1 MGFIMDGL
9 DSEAY
14 DRTYSDGELV
24 RRVVGYFRPEG
35 RRMLA
40 VAGAVAVGSVV
51 EAMVPVIIS
60 RGLDAMAATPSITL
74 IVVLALAVAFTGC
87 LGWAFNYV
95 RQLLSAKAVGNVV
108 LALREDAFTAV
119 TQRDLSFFDEFSSG
133 KIVSRVTSD
142 TQDFSQ
148 VVTLTIDLASQ
159 ILQVVVIT
167 AVLFAIDYR
176 LALITLAVAPLVV
189 IVALSFRR
197 VARRVTQQARRAQAA
212 VNSTV
217 QQAVTGIGVT
227 KSFRQEGAVYSSF
240 RRTNQQV
247 FRLTLQQGLV
257 FDAIFPILGA
267 LNGLALAAL
276 VYFGGLLAIAGLLT
290 AGSWYLFIQGLN
302 VFFFPLTSIASFW
315 SQFQLGLAAAE
326 RVFALLDAPARV
338 VQRASEPVTE
348 LSGQVEFREVTFQ
361 YVDDQPVLDAFSL
374 AIAAGEAL
382 AIVGHTGAGKSSL
395 ARLIARFYEYQAGEI
410 LVDGRDI
417 RTLDLS
423 QYRRYLGVVP
433 QMPFLFYGTV
443 RDNIRYG
450 RPEAS
455 DADVELAASKI
466 AGGEWVGLLPQGLD
480 TQVGERGGRISL
492 GQRQLVA
499 LARMELQDPAIAI
512 LDEATASVDP
522 MTESQIQDGLD
533 VVMSERTSIVI
544 AHRLSTVRRADRII
558 VLDRGRIV
566 EEGTHRG
573 LLAAGGHYADLYN
586 TYFRHQ
592 SLEYV
597 EAAPEILGA
606 GQS

>member
-24 RRVVGYFRPEG
+24 RRVASYFRPEG

-40 VAGAVAVGSVV
+40 VAAAVAVGAGV
-51 EAMVPVIIS
+51 EAAVPVIIS
-60 RGLDAMAATPSITL
+60 RGLDALGRTPSVGL
-74 IVVLALAVAFTGC
+74 IVLLAAAVALTGC
-87 LGWAFNYV
+87 LGWALNFV
-95 RQLLSAKAVGNVV
+95 RQRLSAKAVWNVV

-119 TQRDLSFFDEFSSG
+119 TQRDLSFFDDYSSG
-133 KIVSRVTSD
+133 KVVSRVTSD

-148 VVTLTIDLASQ
+148 VVTLVIDLASQ
-159 ILQVVVIT
+159 LLQVLVIT
-167 AVLFAIDYR
+167 IVLFTIDTE
-176 LALITLAVAPLVV
+176 LALITMAVAPLVV
-189 IVALSFRR
+189 LIALSFRR
-197 VARRVTQQARRAQAA
+197 IARRVTQQARRALAE

-217 QQAVTGIGVT
+217 QQAVTGIAVT
-227 KSFRQEGAVYSSF
+227 KSFRQEASLYTSF

-257 FDAIFPILGA
+257 FDSIFPILGA
-267 LNGLALAAL
+267 LNGLALGAL
-276 VYFGGLLAIAGLLT
+276 VYFGGIWAIAGLLT
-290 AGSWYLFIQGLN
+290 PGNWYLFVQGLN

-338 VQRASEPVTE
+338 VQTATEPVAT
-348 LSGQVEFREVTFQ
+348 LSGGVEFRDVSFQ
-361 YVDDQPVLDAFSL
+361 YVDGQPVLDRFSL
-374 AIAAGEAL
+374 SIRAGEAL

-395 ARLIARFYEYQAGEI
+395 ARLIARFYEFQGGEI

-417 RTLDLS
+417 RRLDLS
-423 QYRRYLGVVP
+423 EYRRFLGVVP
-433 QMPFLFYGTV
+433 QVPFLFYGTV

-450 RPEAS
+450 RPDAS
-455 DADVELAASKI
+455 DADVAAAAARI

-480 TQVGERGGRISL
+480 TQVGERGNRVSL

-499 LARMELQDPAIAI
+499 LARMLLQDPAIAI

-533 VVMSERTSIVI
+533 VVMSGRTSVVI

-558 VLDRGRIV
+558 VLDKGRIV

-573 LLAAGGHYADLYN
+573 LLARGGHYAMLYN

-592 SLEYV
+592 SLTYIEK
-597 EAAPEILGA
+597 APEILGA
-606 GQS
+606 GQG

>member
-14 DRTYSDGELV
+14 DRTYPDGELL
-24 RRVVGYFRPEG
+24 RRVVDYFRPEG
-35 RRMLA
+35 RQMLA
-40 VAGAVAVGSVV
+40 VAGAVALGSVV
-51 EAMVPVIIS
+51 EAAVPVIIS
-60 RGLDAMAATPSITL
+60 RGLDALAGQQSVVL
-74 IVVLALAVAFTGC
+74 IVLLALGVALTGC
-87 LGWAFNYV
+87 LGWAFNFV
-95 RQLLSAKAVGNVV
+95 RQRLSAKAVGNVV
-108 LALREDAFTAV
+108 LRLREDAFTAV
-119 TQRDLSFFDEFSSG
+119 TERDLSFFDEFSSG
-133 KIVSRVTSD
+133 RIVSRVTSD

-159 ILQVVVIT
+159 ILQVLVISV
-167 AVLFAIDYR
+167 VLFTIDVR
-176 LALITLAVAPLVV
+176 LALITIAVAPLVV
-189 IVALSFRR
+189 VVALSFRR
-197 VARRVTQQARRAQAA
+197 IARKVTQQARRAQAE

-217 QQAVTGIGVT
+217 QQAVSGIGVT
-227 KSFRQEGAVYSSF
+227 KSFRQEGALYSSF

-267 LNGLALAAL
+267 LNGLAGAAV
-276 VYFGGLLAIAGLLT
+276 VYFGGLWAIGGLLSP
-290 AGSWYLFIQGLN
+290 GSWYLFVQGLN

-326 RVFALLDAPARV
+326 RVFALLDAPPRV
-338 VQRASEPVTE
+338 VQRASEPVPS
-348 LSGQVEFREVTFQ
+348 LSGRVEFREVSFQ
-361 YVDDQPVLDAFSL
+361 YVDDQPVLDRFSL

-395 ARLIARFYEYQAGEI
+395 ARLIARFYEYQGGEI

-423 QYRRYLGVVP
+423 QYRRLLGVVP
-433 QMPFLFYGTV
+433 QMPFLFYGTI

-455 DADVELAASKI
+455 DADVERAAAQI
-466 AGGEWVGLLPQGLD
+466 AGGEWVSLLPQGLD
-480 TQVGERGGRISL
+480 TQVGERGNRVSL

-499 LARMELQDPAIAI
+499 LARMVLQNPAIAI

-533 VVMSERTSIVI
+533 VVMSGRTSLVI

-558 VLDRGRIV
+558 VIERGRIV
-566 EEGTHRG
+566 EEGTHLG
-573 LLAAGGHYADLYN
+573 LLAKGGHYADLYN

-592 SLEYV
+592 SLEYI
-597 EAAPEILGA
+597 EGAPEILGA
-606 GQS
+606 GSG